1 MSRGAVIIS
10 VEDFVVLV
18 HDNLCSSK
26 AAIVFFGIDMS
37 LLTTA
42 VSADDGRDTGLQ
54 GIGCVGGA
62 DFLVLGISK
71 VERPYT
77 ISWRSKI
84 SS

>member
-1 MSRGAVIIS
+1 MNFS
-10 VEDFVVLV
+10 DKHLVVLV
-18 HDNLCSSK
+18 HDNLYASK

>member
-1 MSRGAVIIS
+1 MA
-10 VEDFVVLV
+10 LV
-18 HDNLCSSK
+18 HDNLSYASK

-42 VSADDGRDTGLQ
+42 VSADDGRDTGLE
-54 GIGCVGGA
+54 GIGCGGGA
-62 DFLVLGISK
+62 DFLVSGISK
-71 VERPYT
+71 VEMPYK